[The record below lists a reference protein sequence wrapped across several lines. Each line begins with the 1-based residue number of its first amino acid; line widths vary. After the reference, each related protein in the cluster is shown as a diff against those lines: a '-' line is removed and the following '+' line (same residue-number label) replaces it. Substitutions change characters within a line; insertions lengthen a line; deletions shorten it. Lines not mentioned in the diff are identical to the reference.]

1 MPTFTYTIEDAEEY
15 TVNGDGT
22 AVELMLSLRYTTKD
36 TDGTT
41 YESSDQLVIPL
52 QKHAEEGFM
61 KPRPDLAGKTV
72 TISISD

>member
-1 MPTFTYTIEDAEEY
+1 MQTFTYTIEDAEEY

-22 AVELMLSLRYTTKD
+22 AVELMLNLRYVTKD
-36 TDGTT
+36 TEGST

-52 QKHAEEGFM
+52 QKHSEEGFI
-61 KPRPDLAGKTV
+61 KPRPDLVGKTV